1 MNDHKGLLGLLST
14 CLKSYGAAASTRK
27 KEKKPSGNLC
37 AFCAQWQNLLIRPFF
52 LKKRAQEGS
61 AAATS
66 ILLLSS
72 LLLQHHQRQTR

>member
-1 MNDHKGLLGLLST
+1 MNDQKGLLGLLST

-52 LKKRAQEGS
+52 
-61 AAATS
+61 
-66 ILLLSS
+66 
-72 LLLQHHQRQTR
+72 